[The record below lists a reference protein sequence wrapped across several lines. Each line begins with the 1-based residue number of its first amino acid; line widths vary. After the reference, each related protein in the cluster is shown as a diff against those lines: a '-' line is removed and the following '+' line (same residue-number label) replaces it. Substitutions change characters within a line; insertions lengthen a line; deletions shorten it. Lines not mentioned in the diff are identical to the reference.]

1 MRDAPLQLDTT
12 PGSAPETIVVRLNG
26 PLTLTNLFGLQ
37 DQLRALQV
45 KHTVLDFQ
53 NVPYM
58 DSAGLGAVVNF
69 YVSAQKHGRTIA
81 LAGVNGRVLAL
92 FEQTKVNQV
101 LSFFDTVTAAEA
113 VAWGSSR

>member
-1 MRDAPLQLDTT
+1 MRDAPLQLETL

-26 PLTLTNLFGLQ
+26 PLTLTNIFGLQ
-37 DQLRALQV
+37 DQLRTLQV
-45 KHTVLDFQ
+45 KHTVLDFE

-69 YVSAQKHGRTIA
+69 YVSAQNHGRTLA

-101 LSFFDTVTAAEA
+101 LAFYASVADAEA
-113 VAWGSSR
+113 VVWRAPR

>member
-1 MRDAPLQLDTT
+1 MRDAPLQLETV
-12 PGSAPETIVVRLNG
+12 PGSAPETIIVRLNG

-37 DQLRALQV
+37 DQLRSLQV
-45 KHTVLDFQ
+45 KHTILDFE

-69 YVSAQKHGRTIA
+69 YVSSERRGQTLA

-101 LSFFDTVTAAEA
+101 LSFYTGTDEAEA
-113 VAWGSSR
+113 AIWRSQR